1 MLDCGS
7 QTLADRHGIVT
18 RMQSSSSAGLK
29 TLAVARTPDSSQ
41 VRIARHAARGRGLST
56 MRCCA
61 CFPGCVVSLA
71 RLTRCRA
78 CSRLRRAQG
87 GERSGVYRENHRE
100 QLRREPAL
108 ACSCGLL
115 RWVVQLMD
123 SIYQQLIEMGKLG
136 FHYPRGMELVP
147 RRLMIRVASVPWPG
161 RHEMP
166 TSPPATRAY
175 RRAIGNPTP
184 YPENLAPKFLL

>member
-1 MLDCGS
+1 MHVCDQFAASGRAFAYSTDFIFIFGGS
-7 QTLADRHGIVT
+7 GVNKRVG
-18 RMQSSSSAGLK
+18 
-29 TLAVARTPDSSQ
+29 
-41 VRIARHAARGRGLST
+41 
-56 MRCCA
+56 
-61 CFPGCVVSLA
+61 
-71 RLTRCRA
+71 
-78 CSRLRRAQG
+78 
-87 GERSGVYRENHRE
+87 SGVYGKNQKE